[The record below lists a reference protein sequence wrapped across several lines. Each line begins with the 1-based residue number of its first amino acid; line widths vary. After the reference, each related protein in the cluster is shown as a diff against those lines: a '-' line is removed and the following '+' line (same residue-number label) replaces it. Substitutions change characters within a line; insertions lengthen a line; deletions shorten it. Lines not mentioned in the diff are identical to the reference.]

1 MSSKL
6 SAASAE
12 FADGRWPDGGRMPRA
27 VSFRGLDPSDIDP
40 REIDPREI
48 DRRDFEPP
56 LHPTERDR
64 FENPYWRRLL
74 ATFPRALVVGITFC
88 VGIAATLS
96 WQAYGNG
103 ARRMVADR
111 FPQLG
116 WFAPLATAPPSI
128 PAPNPPGPATGA
140 SPEQLA
146 AISRSLAVVRQSVDK
161 LAADVA
167 TLRATRREPP
177 VRTGV
182 PAPPTAT
189 SRKPAAQTRP
199 GGPDTIAGR

>member
-6 SAASAE
+6 SAAAAE
-12 FADGRWPDGGRMPRA
+12 FAGGRWLDDDGRMPRA
-27 VSFRGLDPSDIDP
+27 VRLDPRDIDP
-40 REIDPREI
+40 REM

-64 FENPYWRRLL
+64 VEIAYWRRLL
-74 ATFPRALVVGITFC
+74 ATFPRALVVGIAFC

-103 ARRMVADR
+103 ARRMVANR

-116 WFAPLATAPPSI
+116 WLAPLATAPPSI

-146 AISRSLAVVRQSVDK
+146 AISHSLAVVRQSVDK

-167 TLRATRREPP
+167 ALPATRREPA

-182 PAPPTAT
+182 PAPATAAG
-189 SRKPAAQTRP
+189 RKPAAPTRP
-199 GGPDTIAGR
+199 GGSDTIAGR